1 MGQVWEAVDTRLGR
15 RVAVKTVRI
24 GDGADPAVSE
34 RFHREAVA
42 TAALSH
48 PGIVT
53 VHDSG
58 LDVGNPAGPTEFIVM
73 EFLEG
78 ANLRD
83 VLAEHGP
90 LPLGTALRIGAAVAS
105 ALAAAHQIGVVH
117 RDIKPANILV
127 DGPRVTV
134 VDFGIAALTQS
145 GEATLTHPG
154 TTLGTASYIAPEQA
168 TGQPVDP
175 AADVY
180 SLGCVL
186 YTLLTGHP
194 PFQGEHQL
202 ALLHRHAHADPP
214 RLTEALPGAPEAVE
228 QLLLAMLVKE
238 PGARPDAAT
247 VAQHLAHL
255 AAGAPEAGAA
265 LATTPESPA
274 LPDTLVS
281 PAAALPAVA
290 VPTGVVPGVA
300 VPPPPGSLPRRPTRR
315 RRWVPFLAAAFALVA
330 VVGLAYVMGLER
342 GEEAATV
349 APATPSTSPPS
360 ETAASPTPS
369 PAPTTTV
376 APPPTLPEALAGLRA
391 VVEAL
396 PADVEDPDARG
407 SLTDRLEALEAAAD
421 GPDSRLAQR
430 LRDFI
435 KGVDEL
441 EREGRLDPA
450 DVEALHQAVE
460 DVAAA
465 S

>member
-15 RVAVKTVRI
+15 RAAVKTVRI

-48 PGIVT
+48 PGI
-53 VHDSG
+53 G
-58 LDVGNPAGPTEFIVM
+58 
-73 EFLEG
+73 
-78 ANLRD
+78 
-83 VLAEHGP
+83 
-90 LPLGTALRIGAAVAS
+90 
-105 ALAAAHQIGVVH
+105 
-117 RDIKPANILV
+117 
-127 DGPRVTV
+127 
-134 VDFGIAALTQS
+134 
-145 GEATLTHPG
+145 
-154 TTLGTASYIAPEQA
+154 
-168 TGQPVDP
+168 
-175 AADVY
+175 
-180 SLGCVL
+180 
-186 YTLLTGHP
+186 
-194 PFQGEHQL
+194 
-202 ALLHRHAHADPP
+202 
-214 RLTEALPGAPEAVE
+214 
-228 QLLLAMLVKE
+228 
-238 PGARPDAAT
+238 
-247 VAQHLAHL
+247 
-255 AAGAPEAGAA
+255 
-265 LATTPESPA
+265 
-274 LPDTLVS
+274 
-281 PAAALPAVA
+281 
-290 VPTGVVPGVA
+290 
-300 VPPPPGSLPRRPTRR
+300 
-315 RRWVPFLAAAFALVA
+315 
-330 VVGLAYVMGLER
+330 GLER